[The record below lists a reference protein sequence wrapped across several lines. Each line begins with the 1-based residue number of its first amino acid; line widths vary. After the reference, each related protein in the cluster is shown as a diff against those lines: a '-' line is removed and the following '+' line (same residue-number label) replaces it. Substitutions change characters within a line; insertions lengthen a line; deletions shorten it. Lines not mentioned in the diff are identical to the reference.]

1 MARSVATVTNVHF
14 MLIFPCEF
22 VMSRGQPARLTA
34 YVADSSVAA
43 FFVPMAA
50 SACFFIET

>member
-34 YVADSSVAA
+34 YVANSSVAA
-43 FFVPMAA
+43 FFVLVAA